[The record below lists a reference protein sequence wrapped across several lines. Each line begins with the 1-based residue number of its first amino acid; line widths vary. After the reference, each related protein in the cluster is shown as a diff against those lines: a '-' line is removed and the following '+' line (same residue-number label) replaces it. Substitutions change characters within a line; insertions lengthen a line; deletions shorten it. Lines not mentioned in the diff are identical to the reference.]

1 MVLRT
6 WVIIFLEMRI
16 ASHLSDVYCE
26 ICWIFFCSHQVEIKK
41 QKEVILAAEKLRRE
55 KWINEKTQQ
64 IKVTNT
70 FPAVSTLW
78 TTFIFQYV
86 GFTNFSIQV
95 A

>member
-1 MVLRT
+1 MFIARFAG
-6 WVIIFLEMRI
+6 IF
-16 ASHLSDVYCE
+16 
-26 ICWIFFCSHQVEIKK
+26 FFCSHQVEIKK

-70 FPAVSTLW
+70 FPAVRTLW
-78 TTFIFQYV
+78 TTFMFQYV
-86 GFTNFSIQV
+86 GFAKLSIQM

>member
-1 MVLRT
+1 M
-6 WVIIFLEMRI
+6 F
-16 ASHLSDVYCE
+16 HDCE

-70 FPAVSTLW
+70 LPTVKSLR
-78 TTFIFQYV
+78 TTFIVEYV
-86 GFTNFSIQV
+86 DFAIKHDVTQRD
-95 A
+95 

>member
-1 MVLRT
+1 MLMAR
-6 WVIIFLEMRI
+6 F
-16 ASHLSDVYCE
+16 AG
-26 ICWIFFCSHQVEIKK
+26 FFCSHQVEIKK

-70 FPAVSTLW
+70 LPKIRPLW
-78 TTFIFQYV
+78 TTFMVKYV
-86 GFTNFSIQV
+86 GFASFSIKM